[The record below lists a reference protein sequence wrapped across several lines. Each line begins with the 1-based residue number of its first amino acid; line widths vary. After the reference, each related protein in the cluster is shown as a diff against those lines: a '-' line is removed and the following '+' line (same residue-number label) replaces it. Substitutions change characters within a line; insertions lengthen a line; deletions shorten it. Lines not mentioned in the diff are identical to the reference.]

1 MKRLKKVGRLSR
13 VLGSA
18 PAVVLLSLAACQTP
32 PAGSPPQQPISL
44 PGFVTGGGWI
54 QSADKVPGDHA
65 NFGFNGKQCDLAS
78 PPTGH
83 FNFHDM
89 SAPGFEGGVK
99 INGTLADATLC
110 GAAESVPP
118 GAIQATKACN
128 FCASLSDLVP
138 QGVTPQG
145 VYGLDVNYRST
156 NPSYPGV
163 GAATVCVVDDG
174 EGFNAAASDGAAISI
189 TTGPFANYINQGP
202 VQGNIQAHSCGANS

>member
-1 MKRLKKVGRLSR
+1 MKKLKCWISR
-13 VLGSA
+13 GLVLA
-18 PAVVLLSLAACQTP
+18 LAVVLSSLAACQTGGGTSSSGP
-32 PAGSPPQQPISL
+32 VSL

-54 QSADKVPGDHA
+54 GSADEVPGHHA
-65 NFGFNGKQCDLAS
+65 NFGFNGEQCDLNN

-89 SAPGFEGGVK
+89 SAPGYPGGVK

-110 GAAESVPP
+110 ETDTSASP
-118 GAIQATKACN
+118 GAVEATQACQ
-128 FCASLSDLVP
+128 FCATLSNLVP

-156 NPSYPGV
+156 NPRYPGV
-163 GAATVCVVDDG
+163 GAAIVCVADDG

-189 TTGPFANYINQGP
+189 TTGPFTEYTNQGP
-202 VQGNIQAHSCGANS
+202 VQGNVQAHPCDADS